1 MIAPGLLTLT
11 IHSLLH
17 HCPVAVIGHDE
28 AVQVKVET
36 ILHCRAIHF
45 GDQST
50 GPCQAC
56 TVDPDAVANRD

>member
-1 MIAPGLLTLT
+1 MVAAGLSALT
-11 IHSLLH
+11 IHPLLH
-17 HCPVAVIGHDE
+17 YCPFPVIGHDE
-28 AVQVKVET
+28 AVQVKIET

-56 TVDPDAVANRD
+56 TVDPDALANRD